1 MLNYDEWVMNSD
13 RTTKFL
19 TTMSDLPKDKKDFI
33 TPIAL
38 SSNQFAALQATY
50 QRATRKVGF
59 VFNAPLFSLGTIVH
73 HKHNIWFITSAYLL
87 NDFDKFLKINLGMG
101 LDFDEYYILPS
112 SKEILDKFV
121 RFSKDSYEKL
131 LFTPVKTKYNGYA
144 YGFKVIDEYYSFRPI

>member
-19 TTMSDLPKDKKDFI
+19 TTMSELPKDKRDFI

-38 SSNQFAALQATY
+38 SSNQFTTLQSTY
-50 QRATRKVGF
+50 QRASRKVGF
-59 VFNAPLFSLGTIVH
+59 LFNAPLFSLGTIVH
-73 HKHNIWFITSAYLL
+73 HKHNIWFITSAHLI

-101 LDFDEYYILPS
+101 LDFSELKPLAS
-112 SKEILDKFV
+112 TKEVLDKFV

-131 LFTPVKTKYNGYA
+131 LFLPIKTKYNGSV
-144 YGFKVIDEYYSFRPI
+144 YGFKVIDEYYSFRPV